1 MSYFIAD
8 FARKK
13 KKQQQQEEQVVVNK
27 KDEEKKQPRPW
38 NNWEKAREIR
48 SSLSTGQRLSQ
59 DVRGWLRMGKSLGLG
74 G

>member
-1 MSYFIAD
+1 MSYFIAN
-8 FARKK
+8 FAK
-13 KKQQQQEEQVVVNK
+13 KKQQPQLEEGLK
-27 KDEEKKQPRPW
+27 KEDKDKKQPRPW

-59 DVRGWLRMGKSLGLG
+59 DVRGWLSMGKKLGLG